1 VPQTDQELTLTNRER
16 VETTGVQKV
25 VSFDEHEIML
35 ETSIGPLS
43 LRGEGMHITHL
54 DLTAGEMVIEGQITS
69 LEYSEQR
76 GKKIRAKGKNI
87 LERLIK

>member
-1 VPQTDQELTLTNRER
+1 MPQTDQELTLTNRER

-25 VSFDEHEIML
+25 VSFDEHEITL
-35 ETSIGPLS
+35 ETSIGPLN